1 MANKENKFASINV
14 EEVKA
19 TVTKTA
25 EKAEKAVQ
33 AAKEKVM
40 ASEKAEKAVQAVQA
54 AKDKVMASETAE
66 KAVQAVKKTA
76 EKAKTIRKDMK
87 TTLTVQHQ
95 GKDVTEKEIVAMVK
109 KEWTDQGNKIGDIRT
124 LDLYVKLEE
133 DKVYYVIN
141 GDVTGS
147 VEI

>member
-40 ASEKAEKAVQAVQA
+40 ASEK
-54 AKDKVMASETAE
+54 TE

-76 EKAKTIRKDMK
+76 EKAKAIRKDMK

-95 GKDVTEKEIVAMVK
+95 GKDVTEKEIIAMVK

-147 VEI
+147 VEV